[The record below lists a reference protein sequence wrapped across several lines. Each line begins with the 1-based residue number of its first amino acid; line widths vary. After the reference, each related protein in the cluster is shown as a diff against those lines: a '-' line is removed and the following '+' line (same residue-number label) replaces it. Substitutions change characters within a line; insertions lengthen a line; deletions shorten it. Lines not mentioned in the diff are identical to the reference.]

1 MKIINTWLSKHP
13 TALTMDITER
23 AIAMK
28 VVSPDEHD
36 NFMTVS
42 WKVSN
47 KLPKWVLNTDSWIDI
62 IGKELYENDVDKTL
76 KINKGIG
83 GDEEEKDEEQ
93 EDEEEGE
100 NKKS

>member
-13 TALTMDITER
+13 TALTTELTSRLKKER

-36 NFMTVS
+36 NFMTVG

-47 KLPKWVLNTDSWIDI
+47 KLPKWVLNADSWIDFN
-62 IGKELYENDVDKTL
+62 GKELDENDVDQTL
-76 KINKGIG
+76 EII
-83 GDEEEKDEEQ
+83 
-93 EDEEEGE
+93 
-100 NKKS
+100 